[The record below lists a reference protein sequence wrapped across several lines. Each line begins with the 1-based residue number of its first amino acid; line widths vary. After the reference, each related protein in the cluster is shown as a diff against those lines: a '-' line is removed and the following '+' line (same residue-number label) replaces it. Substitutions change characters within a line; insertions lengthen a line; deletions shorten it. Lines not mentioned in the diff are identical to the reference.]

1 MGWRFDSSCVPPA
14 SIGTM
19 WSTVS
24 AFHPHRTQAGL
35 DASSSARF
43 LGYSP
48 VYRPVRVRV
57 SLERG
62 AVWLL
67 QLLPVVVMPVHP
79 WCLQALG
86 AIVSPCVRF
95 SGRRSVH

>member
-1 MGWRFDSSCVPPA
+1 
-14 SIGTM
+14 M
-19 WSTVS
+19 WSAVS
-24 AFHPHRTQAGL
+24 AFHPHLTQAGL

-62 AVWLL
+62 VLWLL
-67 QLLPVVVMPVHP
+67 QLLPLVVMPVHP
-79 WCLQALG
+79 KCLHALG
-86 AIVSPCVRF
+86 AMCVPLCALLWQT
-95 SGRRSVH
+95 